1 MDELTAAGITDPD
14 LRASYEECKRLNALH
29 GKTYYLATLLLP
41 KAKRPFVH
49 ALYGFARYAD
59 EIVDDLASELSVEEK
74 AEVLSKW
81 GNGVLA
87 DLKKGIS
94 QDHVG
99 RALIDTV
106 KRFDIPHEHFEAF
119 LHSMTMDLT
128 VQEYES
134 YEDLLEYV
142 YGSAAVIGLEMVPI
156 LGPLHNDAFEAA
168 KKLGIAFQ
176 LANFIRDVDED
187 LDRGRVYLPLKE
199 LGQFGVTRE
208 MLEERVLDLPMR
220 EADVAIRMKEPS
232 QADLIRKRLMGVRMR
247 LYASPDYLAKHGT
260 PERIEDVAQH
270 RLICQNPTAHQV
282 GAGAMLVAHLMSY
295 EPRSTLKV
303 NNYFGVLQGV
313 LSNLGVGVL
322 PDYLTQDFPN
332 LSRVMPE
339 VESAEVPVFLA
350 YPEELRH
357 SKRVSAFRDFVQEEI
372 ISYRKQ
378 LKDQAV
384 S

>member
-74 AEVLSKW
+74 AEVLSQW

-87 DLKKGIS
+87 DLKMGTS

-106 KRFDIPHEHFEAF
+106 NRFEIPHQHFEAF

-142 YGSAAVIGLEMVPI
+142 YGSA
-156 LGPLHNDAFEAA
+156 
-168 KKLGIAFQ
+168 
-176 LANFIRDVDED
+176 
-187 LDRGRVYLPLKE
+187 
-199 LGQFGVTRE
+199 
-208 MLEERVLDLPMR
+208 
-220 EADVAIRMKEPS
+220 
-232 QADLIRKRLMGVRMR
+232 
-247 LYASPDYLAKHGT
+247 
-260 PERIEDVAQH
+260 
-270 RLICQNPTAHQV
+270 
-282 GAGAMLVAHLMSY
+282 
-295 EPRSTLKV
+295 
-303 NNYFGVLQGV
+303 
-313 LSNLGVGVL
+313 
-322 PDYLTQDFPN
+322 
-332 LSRVMPE
+332 
-339 VESAEVPVFLA
+339 
-350 YPEELRH
+350 
-357 SKRVSAFRDFVQEEI
+357 
-372 ISYRKQ
+372 
-378 LKDQAV
+378 
-384 S
+384 

>member
-14 LRASYEECKRLNALH
+14 LRKSYEECKRLNALH

-87 DLKKGIS
+87 DLKKGTS

-106 KRFDIPHEHFEAF
+106 NRFDIPHEHFEAF

-128 VQEYES
+128 IQEYES

-156 LGPLHNDAFEAA
+156 LGPLHTDAFEAA

-208 MLEERVLDLPMR
+208 MLEERVLTPEII
-220 EADVAIRMKEPS
+220 EALKFQIARVRQL
-232 QADLIRKRLMGVRMR
+232 QAEAAPGITMLEASSRPCIEAASTLYCGIVDEVEKIGYDIFNHRAKTSTARRMR
-247 LYASPDYLAKHGT
+247 
-260 PERIEDVAQH
+260 V
-270 RLICQNPTAHQV
+270 
-282 GAGAMLVAHLMSY
+282 AGAAFVKRHLV
-295 EPRSTLKV
+295 
-303 NNYFGVLQGV
+303 
-313 LSNLGVGVL
+313 
-322 PDYLTQDFPN
+322 
-332 LSRVMPE
+332 SR
-339 VESAEVPVFLA
+339 
-350 YPEELRH
+350 
-357 SKRVSAFRDFVQEEI
+357 
-372 ISYRKQ
+372 
-378 LKDQAV
+378 
-384 S
+384 

>member
-1 MDELTAAGITDPD
+1 VDELTAAGITDSD

-29 GKTYYLATLLLP
+29 GKTYFLATLLLP

-59 EIVDDLASELSVEEK
+59 EIVDDLASELSIEEK
-74 AEVLSKW
+74 AEALSIW

-87 DLKKGIS
+87 DLKKGTS
-94 QDHVG
+94 DDHVG

-128 VQEYES
+128 VQEYET

-187 LDRGRVYLPLKE
+187 LDRGRVYLPIKE
-199 LGQFGVTRE
+199 LAQFGVTRE
-208 MLEERVLDLPMR
+208 MLEEREL
-220 EADVAIRMKEPS
+220 
-232 QADLIRKRLMGVRMR
+232 
-247 LYASPDYLAKHGT
+247 T
-260 PERIEDVAQH
+260 PEIVEALKFQIARVRQLQAEAAPGIAMLEASSRPCIEAASTLYCGIVDEVEKIGYDIFNQRAKTSTGRRIRV
-270 RLICQNPTAHQV
+270 
-282 GAGAMLVAHLMSY
+282 AGAAFIKRQLI
-295 EPRSTLKV
+295 
-303 NNYFGVLQGV
+303 
-313 LSNLGVGVL
+313 
-322 PDYLTQDFPN
+322 
-332 LSRVMPE
+332 SR
-339 VESAEVPVFLA
+339 
-350 YPEELRH
+350 
-357 SKRVSAFRDFVQEEI
+357 
-372 ISYRKQ
+372 
-378 LKDQAV
+378 
-384 S
+384 